1 MKLSYKQALF
11 FGVLAVVINS
21 FTSTFL
27 AMIVKAGMDSSVVTF
42 YRMIGVAAVMIP
54 WSLIKKSNRD
64 NMKEAA
70 PKIWKPFVGYTITK
84 LLGFVLW
91 AEGLRM
97 GASAFSMTTL
107 SNMQPIIIV
116 VFLWLLYK
124 EKTSLRSLVG
134 ILVCLV
140 GVTVIGID
148 NVISFGSPFVL
159 IVIIICCCCFA
170 LNNIFGR
177 RARQHLD
184 LAPMIGFSYLFAGI
198 MAGVYAAMQ
207 GASFAIPA
215 AAIWPLIGVTFGC
228 TLVGQSMSMWVLKY
242 VKNVTMSLIG
252 LLSPFCTAVS
262 AFFML
267 GEVPEGIV
275 FIGAFIM
282 IAGLVLYQRAESHA
296 KAK

>member
-1 MKLSYKQALF
+1 MKISYKQALC

-27 AMIVKAGMDSSVVTF
+27 AMIVKTGMDSSVVTF
-42 YRMIGVAAVMIP
+42 YRMIGVAAAMIP
-54 WSLIKKSNRD
+54 WSLAKKSTRENI
-64 NMKEAA
+64 KEAA
-70 PKIWKPFVGYTITK
+70 PKIWKPFVGYTFTK
-84 LLGFVLW
+84 LGGFVLW

-124 EKTSLRSLVG
+124 ERTSLRSLIG
-134 ILVCLV
+134 IIVCLV

-159 IVIIICCCCFA
+159 IIIIICCCCFA

-184 LAPMIGFSYLFAGI
+184 LAPMMGFSYFFAGI
-198 MAGVYAAMQ
+198 MAAVYAAMQ
-207 GASFAIPA
+207 GASFAVPRE
-215 AAIWPLIGVTFGC
+215 AILPLIGVTFAC

-262 AFFML
+262 AYFML
-267 GEVPEGIV
+267 GEVPEKIV
-275 FIGAFIM
+275 FVGAFIM
-282 IAGLVLYQRAESHA
+282 IIGLVIYQRAENKA